1 MAAVGVGAGEL
12 LWHLC
17 DARAVTAALAAHFG
31 REYDDAVAHLL
42 ARGLLRRREDEEEEE
57 EEEDEEEEEEEDE
70 EEAAVIPMANQ
81 GDITVTS
88 MTRGGWGFRDGSAA
102 QAQFYGAV
110 ALALM
115 DDGSILVV
123 ERDNCRIRL
132 ISANGK
138 HVRTIAG
145 SGVSG

>member
-1 MAAVGVGAGEL
+1 MAGWNGGA
-12 LWHLC
+12 H
-17 DARAVTAALAAHFG
+17 RII
-31 REYDDAVAHLL
+31 
-42 ARGLLRRREDEEEEE
+42 
-57 EEEDEEEEEEEDE
+57 
-70 EEAAVIPMANQ
+70 IPMTYQ
-81 GDITVTS
+81 QDITLTS
-88 MTRGGWGFRDGSAA
+88 MTRGGRGFRDGSAA
-102 QAQFYGAV
+102 QAQFRHAI

-123 ERDNCRIRL
+123 DESNHRIRL